1 MVRRSVL
8 AMLAVMAIVLGGVVV
23 STPAGAVVDS
33 AVVVPSPNPST
44 IDNFLSSVS
53 CVSVSFCVATGYQDS
68 GSGYLTLVEQ
78 WDGTSWSTV
87 TSPSPNPGTN
97 GNVLFSVSCVSVSFC
112 VATGI
117 QYSGSSNQPLYETL
131 VVSLTGPVPPTT
143 TTTVAPEPVI
153 PAFTG

>member
-33 AVVVPSPNPST
+33 AVVVPSPNPGTSY
-44 IDNFLSSVS
+44 NGLLEVS
-53 CVSVSFCVATGYQDS
+53 CVSVSFCVATGNQYS
-68 GSGYLTLVEQ
+68 GSGYLTLVEH
-78 WDGTSWSTV
+78 WNGSVWSTV
-87 TSPSPNPGTN
+87 TSPSPSTN
-97 GNVLFSVSCVSVSFC
+97 INGLYSVSCVSVSFC

-117 QYSGSSNQPLYETL
+117 QNSGSSNQPLYETL
-131 VVSLTGPVPPTT
+131 ALSLTGPEPAPTT